1 MGTERFAILLGG
13 EVTPTGRLRRQ
24 LAGCRT
30 IAADSGIRHADP
42 LNLVPELWVGD
53 FDSAET
59 GHHERHPD
67 VPRATFSPDK
77 DMSDGEIAIEA
88 ALRRGAG
95 FLWLVGAFGGR
106 TDHATA
112 HMLGALALAGRGVGA
127 VLTSGAEE
135 AVPLGPEGCRPSWPA
150 GTGFS
155 VLAFTELRGLTLKG
169 AKWPLDAVDVAM
181 GSTRTLSNVAA
192 DGLAASVASGRAL
205 LTGRLV

>member
-1 MGTERFAILLGG
+1 MATEHFAILLGG

-24 LAGCRT
+24 LKGCRT
-30 IAADSGIRHADP
+30 IAADGGIRHADP
-42 LNLVPELWVGD
+42 LKLKPELWVGD
-53 FDSAET
+53 FDSAEMD
-59 GHHERHPD
+59 HHDRYPD
-67 VPRATFSPDK
+67 VPRETFSPDK
-77 DMSDGEIAIEA
+77 DASDGEIATEA

-106 TDHATA
+106 ADHATA

-127 VLTSGAEE
+127 ILTSGAEE
-135 AVPLGPEGCRPSWPA
+135 AVPLGPEVHRPGWPA

-155 VLAFTELRGLTLKG
+155 VLAFTKLRGLTLKG

-205 LTGRLV
+205 LIGRLG